1 MRITPLGRSRPS
13 LRFPWSFANQS
24 GILVGMGPRWE
35 ALGQRFPGWAAA
47 FVFGTLPAFAF
58 PAPSCWWLAWVGLV
72 PLLLVVRAAPTSWA
86 GAVRAWLGMG
96 AFVLTTQYWLV
107 SSIGPALALLAIG
120 LGALWVPWGWIAHWL
135 LSPPLTVGRTIA
147 ALLVVPSAWVAAEAV
162 RSLPSLGGPWASLGA
177 SQWNQPV
184 TLASVSLG
192 GVWLTSFLLVA
203 TNTAIV
209 GVILHTQA
217 AGRLVMTA
225 CVMTCAGLGPAWYLL
240 GPAPDAAPTVRVALV
255 QTGDIADALV
265 RQAASEAL
273 TATLV
278 DQRPDLV
285 VWGESSVGQ
294 DLTSH
299 PEVLDRLAALSRRVG
314 ADLLVNVDA
323 PAPGGGIYKSAVLVG
338 EHGSLGSYRKTR
350 LVPFGEYVPLRP
362 LFGWISRHSKAA
374 AEDRQRGSGPV
385 VLHAGR
391 LAIGPLIS
399 YETAF
404 PDLARREKQLGAQL
418 LVYQSSTSSFQGTWA
433 QPQLAGLP
441 AVRAVEV
448 GLPAVHVGL
457 SGDSS
462 VFDARGRKLAWCPSD
477 MRGVKVVDVS
487 LGAHATL
494 YQRMG
499 DSVLVT
505 AFVILGGAVGFAV
518 LRRRRSPAH
527 DTLRG

>member
-1 MRITPLGRSRPS
+1 
-13 LRFPWSFANQS
+13 
-24 GILVGMGPRWE
+24 MGQRWE
-35 ALGQRFPGWAAA
+35 ALVQRFPGWAAA
-47 FVFGTLPAFAF
+47 LIFGTLPAFAF

-72 PLLLVVRAAPTSWA
+72 PLLLVVRAAPSAWA

-96 AFVLTTQYWLV
+96 AFVLTNQYWLA
-107 SSIGPALALLAIG
+107 SSIGPVLALSAIG
-120 LGALWVPWGWIAHWL
+120 LGALWLPWGWIAHRL
-135 LSPPLTVGRTIA
+135 LSLLSISRTVA
-147 ALLVVPSAWVAAEAV
+147 ALVVLPSAWVAAEAV
-162 RSLPSLGGPWASLGA
+162 RSLPSLGGAWAPLGA

-184 TLASVSLG
+184 TLASASLG

-203 TNTAIV
+203 ANTAIV
-209 GVILHTQA
+209 GVILSKQP
-217 AGRLVMTA
+217 AGQLVMLA
-225 CVMTCAGLGPAWYLL
+225 CLVACAGLGPAWYLL
-240 GPAPDAAPTVRVALV
+240 GPLPSGASTVRVALV
-255 QTGDIADALV
+255 QTGDIADAV
-265 RQAASEAL
+265 ARQAATEAL
-273 TATLV
+273 TATLA

-299 PEVLDRLAALSRRVG
+299 PEVLDRLAELSRRVG

-362 LFGWISRHSKAA
+362 LFGWITRHTKAA
-374 AEDRQRGSGPV
+374 AADRQRGSGPV

-399 YETAF
+399 YEMTF
-404 PDLARREKQLGAQL
+404 PDLARREGQLGAEL
-418 LVYQSSTSSFQGTWA
+418 LVYQSSTSSFQGSWA
-433 QPQLAGLP
+433 QPQLAGQP

-448 GLPAVHVGL
+448 GRPAVHVGL

-462 VFDARGRKLAWCPSD
+462 VFDARGRRLAWCPSD
-477 MRGVKVVDVS
+477 FRGVAVVNVP
-487 LGAHATL
+487 LGSNATL

-499 DSVLVT
+499 DWVLVT
-505 AFVILGGAVGFAV
+505 AFAVLGGALCFA
-518 LRRRRSPAH
+518 LFSRRPTQSSPMSG
-527 DTLRG
+527 T

>member
-1 MRITPLGRSRPS
+1 MG
-13 LRFPWSFANQS
+13 LRW
-24 GILVGMGPRWE
+24 G
-35 ALGQRFPGWAAA
+35 ALRQRFPGWATA

-58 PAPSCWWLAWVGLV
+58 PAPSCWWLAWIGLV
-72 PLLLVVRAAPTSWA
+72 PLLLAVRAAPTPWA

-120 LGALWVPWGWIAHWL
+120 LGALWVPWGWVGHWL
-135 LSPPLTVGRTIA
+135 LSPPPAIGRSVA
-147 ALLVVPSAWVAAEAV
+147 ALVVAPSAWVAAEAV

-184 TLASVSLG
+184 TLASASLG

-209 GVILHTQA
+209 GVILHRRA
-217 AGRLVMTA
+217 AGRLVMSA
-225 CVMTCAGLGPAWYLL
+225 CVVACAGLGPAWYLL

-255 QTGDIADALV
+255 QTGDIADVVA

-273 TATLV
+273 TATLAG
-278 DQRPDLV
+278 QRPDLV

-294 DLTSH
+294 DLTNH
-299 PEVLDRLAALSRRVG
+299 PEVLDRLSELSRRVG

-323 PAPGGGIYKSAVLVG
+323 RAPSGGIYKSAVLVG
-338 EHGSLGSYRKTR
+338 EHGSLGSYRKIR

-362 LFGWISRHSKAA
+362 LFGWITRHSKAA

-399 YETAF
+399 YETTF
-404 PDLARREKQLGAQL
+404 PDLTRREEQLGAEL
-418 LVYQSSTSSFQGTWA
+418 LVYQ
-433 QPQLAGLP
+433 
-441 AVRAVEV
+441 
-448 GLPAVHVGL
+448 
-457 SGDSS
+457 
-462 VFDARGRKLAWCPSD
+462 
-477 MRGVKVVDVS
+477 
-487 LGAHATL
+487 
-494 YQRMG
+494 
-499 DSVLVT
+499 
-505 AFVILGGAVGFAV
+505 
-518 LRRRRSPAH
+518 
-527 DTLRG
+527 